1 MHFSADMVKVVTTV
15 LDNSDL
21 LAIIVMFLQRAIK
34 GTMKAYMEENFLKQ
48 ESLKE
53 KVEEEEVSVILY
65 VISKFKF
72 IFLY

>member
-1 MHFSADMVKVVTTV
+1 MHFSSDMVKVVTTV